1 MQIFHLDTSV
11 LIEREI
17 RKKWLTKASVREGR
31 VKLKVSQFALSEL
44 FTLLKGKRKH
54 DDDMNGINDL
64 IEGCKN
70 GTLDVFVLKKE
81 HWDVFTGYIR
91 DLWKDVDHLGLVDL
105 LIVASAFSDPECIC
119 LLTIDGKMLNS
130 KVIKDVR
137 DKVNIERRDSRLPDI
152 RLRDASED

>member
-1 MQIFHLDTSV
+1 M
-11 LIEREI
+11 
-17 RKKWLTKASVREGR
+17 
-31 VKLKVSQFALSEL
+31 
-44 FTLLKGKRKH
+44 
-54 DDDMNGINDL
+54 
-64 IEGCKN
+64 
-70 GTLDVFVLKKE
+70 
-81 HWDVFTGYIR
+81 
-91 DLWKDVDHLGLVDL
+91 